1 MNYQFGKQISC
12 QIFAICW
19 GFLKNKII
27 IFTRCFLFLLDYLL
41 LRCWL
46 FARCLFIEDIL
57 IDIVCPVRCKHIIFI
72 ISILLRQ
79 QTWFMLGMS
88 WHALDLAVLITP
100 WLIWCPVL
108 WNIFIYCLFLICYPW
123 LVLLLLLGIV
133 CYRKGWVLFIIIA
146 LFVILVYLIFSLI
159 FSIDFTAII
168 IWDTLLVWFTLQIV
182 IILIIVLLFNI
193 SIITKSIWSHL
204 AWIWSSKFIVELLRL
219 LLLLLRIWFFYHRI
233 LLNIARVDVV
243 LIIVILIRS
252 SRSVEILLP
261 SKLVVHLSLQSWMKL
276 SNKSC
281 VLCPIA
287 SKFSIS
293 LYSSLLIK

>member
-1 MNYQFGKQISC
+1 M
-12 QIFAICW
+12 
-19 GFLKNKII
+19 
-27 IFTRCFLFLLDYLL
+27 
-41 LRCWL
+41 
-46 FARCLFIEDIL
+46 
-57 IDIVCPVRCKHIIFI
+57 
-72 ISILLRQ
+72 
-79 QTWFMLGMS
+79 
-88 WHALDLAVLITP
+88 
-100 WLIWCPVL
+100 
-108 WNIFIYCLFLICYPW
+108 
-123 LVLLLLLGIV
+123 LLLLLLLLLLLNIV
-133 CYRKGWVLFIIIA
+133 IKLLIIWES
-146 LFVILVYLIFSLI
+146 ILVWSALEE
-159 FSIDFTAII
+159 
-168 IWDTLLVWFTLQIV
+168 VV
-182 IILIIVLLFNI
+182 VILIIVLLFNI